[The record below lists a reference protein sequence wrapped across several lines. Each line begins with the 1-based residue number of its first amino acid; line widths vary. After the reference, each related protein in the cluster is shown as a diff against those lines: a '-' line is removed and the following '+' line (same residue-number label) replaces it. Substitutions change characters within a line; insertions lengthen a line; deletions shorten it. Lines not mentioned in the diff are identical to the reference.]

1 MSTTA
6 PNQKP
11 FNVCYLGAIFADV
24 AELLRHGL
32 EGLGHQAF
40 AGAGNVGVDCRNV
53 ILGAHLLQDFSPIPA
68 DSIIV
73 NLEQL
78 GSSSTI
84 IGAAYLDCLR
94 RHHVW
99 DYSPRNIAW
108 LAENGISA
116 SLVRLGFAPAL
127 ARVANAPVQDIDVLF
142 YGAVNERRQQ
152 ILDGLRQAGLNVTA
166 LTGGVVREELDT
178 YIARSKVVLNMHYYE
193 TKIFEIV
200 RVSYLLNNR
209 KAVVAEAGPDT
220 EIEDELRRALL
231 GVRYDQLV
239 AACRVLVGDDARR
252 HQVEQAGWTVFSARS
267 QAEFMRQAVDDAL
280 RFEASRPAALPR
292 RLNLGSGGDHRDDC
306 LNVDVRAA
314 CRPDALLDLSRPGA
328 LDEPVDAGRFG
339 RIAWPRGHFELI
351 VARDVLQHVRDLPT
365 LMTHCLELLAPGGVL
380 DVTVP
385 HDLSLGAW
393 QHPGHVRA
401 FNETS
406 WQIYT
411 DGYRE
416 LGWRDA
422 CFEQIDTK
430 VLFSR
435 YGMELRAQELPMDQ
449 ILRQPRAVDSINVQ
463 LRKRLPGED

>member
-6 PNQKP
+6 TVQKP

-32 EGLGHQAF
+32 EGLGYQAF

-53 ILGAHLLQDFSPIPA
+53 ILGAHLLQDFSLIPP

-78 GSSSTI
+78 GSTSTMVSE
-84 IGAAYLDCLR
+84 AYLDCLR

-99 DYSPRNIAW
+99 DYSPRNLAW
-108 LAENGISA
+108 LAENGMQA

-127 ARVANAPVQDIDVLF
+127 ARVTPAPVQDIDVLF
-142 YGAVNERRQQ
+142 YGAVNERRQH
-152 ILDGLRQAGLNVTA
+152 ILDGLRQAGVNVVA

-200 RVSYLLNNR
+200 RVSYLLNNH

-239 AACRVLVGDDARR
+239 AACRVLVGDETRRR
-252 HQVEQAGWTVFSARS
+252 HVEQAGWTVFSSRS
-267 QAEFMRQAVDDAL
+267 QAAFMREAVDAAL
-280 RFEASRPAALPR
+280 RFEANRPAPLPTI
-292 RLNLGSGGDHRDDC
+292 LNLGSGGDYRDDC

-314 CRPDALLDLSRPGA
+314 CQPDAVADLGRPGA

-339 RIAWPRGHFELI
+339 RIRWPRARFEQI
-351 VARDVLQHVRDLPT
+351 VARDVLQHVGDLT
-365 LMTHCLELLAPGGVL
+365 TMMTHCLELLAPDGLL
-380 DVTVP
+380 DITVP

-406 WQIYT
+406 WHVYT

-416 LGWRDA
+416 LGWQDA
-422 CFEQIDTK
+422 RFEQADTK
-430 VLFSR
+430 VQVSR
-435 YGMELRAQELPMDQ
+435 YGMELRAQGLPMEQ
-449 ILRQPRAVDSINVQ
+449 ILRQPRAVDSINVL
-463 LRKRLPGED
+463 LRKRALA